1 MNERA
6 PVVAIVYNPTKFNDS
21 TQWKK
26 SAHQICQQEGW
37 ADPLLLGTTRDDPGQ
52 GMTREAVRQDVDL
65 VCAAGGDGTVRQVAT
80 GSAD

>member
-37 ADPLLLGTTRDDPGQ
+37 ADPLLLATTRDEPG
-52 GMTREAVRQDVDL
+52 
-65 VCAAGGDGTVRQVAT
+65 
-80 GSAD
+80 